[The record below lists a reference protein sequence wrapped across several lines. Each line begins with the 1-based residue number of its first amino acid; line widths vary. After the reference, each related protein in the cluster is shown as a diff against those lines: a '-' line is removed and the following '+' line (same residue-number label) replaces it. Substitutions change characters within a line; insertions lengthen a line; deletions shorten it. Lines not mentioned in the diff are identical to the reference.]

1 MSLDAVAIAEHVY
14 RSSSD
19 FAAERQ
25 TILATRLIG
34 IITRAADMDLDTTLD
49 VICAAAD
56 GLGAG
61 HPMLGAR
68 HDEWAADA
76 AAWAGRANPHE
87 LEAYITAALAA
98 LPNRAVAVA
107 ARKRAIVAI
116 WNSLDDR
123 DRAAFLDFVDP
134 QGAGKE

>member
-25 TILATRLIG
+25 DILAKHLIG
-34 IITRAADMDLDTTLD
+34 VITRAADMDMDTTLD

-61 HPMLGAR
+61 HPMLGAH
-68 HDEWAADA
+68 HDAWAADA
-76 AAWAGRANPHE
+76 AAWAKSANPHE

-98 LPNRAVAVA
+98 LPSRAVAVA
-107 ARKRAIVAI
+107 ARKRALVAI
-116 WNSLDDR
+116 WNSLEDR
-123 DRAAFLDFVDP
+123 DRAAFLEFVDP